1 MAPKLKNKPLSRDA
15 SKAYEARCAESIA
28 REAREAAQDALQ
40 SWYTTAYRR
49 ADAQIPAL
57 QIESN
62 LAVVA
67 SIPGWQKTKGTRN
80 GYIMV
85 CSLLDATPRP
95 LILQLNYQIA
105 GGGLTYRQLHRQ
117 VREGLG
123 LEPKVSLRMVP
134 FRPWHLHIRSS
145 FPIREADAIRAT
157 DAQCKHL
164 LGTTLM
170 YYTYVHLSD

>member
-1 MAPKLKNKPLSRDA
+1 MAPTLKNKSISCEYARA
-15 SKAYEARCAESIA
+15 QEAAKEAAKDESIA

-40 SWYTTAYRR
+40 SWYTTAYLR

-105 GGGLTYRQLHRQ
+105 GLWINVSPAASASSSELRTGAQGFSAN
-117 VREGLG
+117 
-123 LEPKVSLRMVP
+123 VSLQALASA
-134 FRPWHLHIRSS
+134 H
-145 FPIREADAIRAT
+145 
-157 DAQCKHL
+157 QK
-164 LGTTLM
+164 
-170 YYTYVHLSD
+170 